1 MFLVLIVLNSGKKG
15 QILQMAKNVSV
26 ELLEETRSLHDIL
39 GTCKDVFKMIGIS
52 DGSMWLDLET
62 NGYLVKYKTRDELYQ
77 NLPSYRRTDWK
88 FYDLYGKS
96 INLPPDM
103 MNLFGKS
110 TVYHSVKELESQGQI
125 IVESKFLDGFNKF
138 IAEHGM
144 DQASKSLRIH
154 EARISKDEIK
164 HVLEGIKEKIQEL
177 LDMIISLLE
186 VE

>member
-1 MFLVLIVLNSGKKG
+1 MFPVLIVLNLGKKE

-26 ELLEETRSLHDIL
+26 ELLEDTRSLHDIL
-39 GTCKDVFKMIGIS
+39 ETCKDACKMIGIS
-52 DGSMWLDLET
+52 DQTMWLDLEL

-77 NLPSYRRTDWK
+77 NLPSYRKTAWK
-88 FYDLYGKS
+88 FYDLYGNL
-96 INLPPDM
+96 INLPPTM
-103 MNLFGKS
+103 MGLFGKS
-110 TVYHSVKELESQGQI
+110 IVYHPVKELEDQGQI
-125 IVESKFLDGFNKF
+125 VVESRFMDGFNKF

-164 HVLEGIKEKIQEL
+164 HVLEGIKKRIQEL
-177 LDMIISLLE
+177 LDVIISLLE